1 VKRLVSLPPL
11 VLFTASALLACGSAP
26 PPEPAAPKP
35 ITSAAPVTPPPP
47 PAKDPLAEP
56 PASGVT
62 PNASFPAIARRTLPS
77 GLEIAVV
84 SRKTLPIVE
93 LRLLFRSGTASDGSH
108 PGLAEV
114 AGELTKA
121 GGAGPWSAEAL
132 LDHAESL
139 GADLNV
145 MTDRDSTRVSIA
157 VTTGDLD
164 PALDIL
170 AAVAMK
176 PRFDPKEFGK
186 LRTREVE
193 RAASSA
199 KASAAYAASMILYR
213 ELFEVPTAIHPYS
226 RYDALPEQLQK
237 LTLADCKAWHKQHMT
252 PKNAVLVAAGDIDID
267 SFAKAAERAFS
278 GWQGEKPE
286 PPNFPEPMPE
296 AERHLYLVDR
306 PSSGQAQVLVARL
319 GPERQTPDWPSL
331 AVLNQVLGGGVAG
344 RLFLDVREK
353 RSLAYSTGSSI
364 EEPAHSPVPIVLSA
378 GTQTAKAPQTV
389 QALLENLE
397 RMSKN
402 PPTAAEVEIAARYLS
417 DSFLFKTETAG
428 ALADMTA
435 KLSVLSLPD
444 DYYDQYR
451 KAVRSIQ
458 GPAAEAAAGKFF
470 TTDHVVLVV
479 AGDAEKLSQRLTHF
493 AKVIIIDPQKGFA
506 PGRMLPFNP
515 SQSLD

>member
-1 VKRLVSLPPL
+1 VKRLVSLCC
-11 VLFTASALLACGSAP
+11 TLLAC
-26 PPEPAAPKP
+26 
-35 ITSAAPVTPPPP
+35 SAAPAPAPVAPAQPVASGPAP
-47 PAKDPLAEP
+47 APLPAKDPLSEP

-62 PNASFPAIARRTLPS
+62 PSASFPTIARRTLPS
-77 GLEIAVV
+77 GLQLAVV

-93 LRLLFRSGTASDGSH
+93 LRLLFHSGTSSDGAK
-108 PGLAEV
+108 PGLAAV

-121 GGAGPWSAEAL
+121 AGAWNGEAL
-132 LDHAESL
+132 LERAESL

-145 MTDRDSTRVSIA
+145 LTDRDSTRISLG

-164 PALDIL
+164 AALEIL
-170 AAVAMK
+170 SAVASK
-176 PRFDPKEFGK
+176 PRFDAKEFAK
-186 LRTREVE
+186 LRAREVE

-199 KASAAYAASMILYR
+199 KSSAGYAAAMILYR

-226 RYDALPEQLQK
+226 RYDALPGELGK
-237 LTLADCKAWHKQHMT
+237 LTLADCKGWHKQHMT
-252 PKNAVLVAAGDIDID
+252 PKNAVLIASGDVDPD
-267 SFAKAAERAFS
+267 ALAKAAERAFA

-286 PPNFPEPMPE
+286 APRFSEPMPD

-306 PSSGQAQVLVARL
+306 PGSGQAQVMVGRL

-344 RLFLDVREK
+344 RLFLDVRER

-364 EEPAHSPVPIVLSA
+364 EETAHSPVPIVLSA
-378 GTQTAKAPQTV
+378 GTQTAKAPQAV

-397 RMSKN
+397 KMGKN
-402 PPTAAEVEIAARYLS
+402 PPTPAETEIASRYLS

-451 KAVRSIQ
+451 KAVRTIEAN
-458 GPAAEAAAGKFF
+458 AAFTQAGKFF
-470 TTDHVVLVV
+470 SADRVVIVV
-479 AGDAEKLSQRLTHF
+479 AGDASKLADRLTRF
-493 AKVIIIDPQKGFA
+493 SKVIIVDPQKGFA
-506 PGRMLPFNP
+506 PGRMLPMNAGQP
-515 SQSLD
+515 LD